1 MEVFVVLVVAFFWY
15 VFSKST
21 GGSYSGGSSNF
32 TAVHQR
38 GNQVEMVR
46 DDGSSERVYGELR
59 GWSSSSVN
67 FIDESGDSTS
77 ISASGAW
84 TRHY

>member
-15 VFSKST
+15 IFSQSSSGKSRP
-21 GGSYSGGSSNF
+21 GNIREAF
-32 TAVHQR
+32 QR
-38 GNQVEMVR
+38 GNQVEIVR
-46 DDGSSERVYGELR
+46 EDGSVERVYGELR

-84 TRHY
+84 SRHY